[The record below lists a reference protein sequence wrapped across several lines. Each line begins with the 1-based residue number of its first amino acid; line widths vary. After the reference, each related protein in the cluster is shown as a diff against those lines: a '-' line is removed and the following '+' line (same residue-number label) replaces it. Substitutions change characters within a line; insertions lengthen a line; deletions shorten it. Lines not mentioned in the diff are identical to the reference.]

1 MYAATRSTG
10 SGHFS
15 TARSIRPRNHGYE
28 CDVLSGE
35 TTRRE
40 TDVNDHERRA
50 TAEALFR
57 DVNERIAESA
67 GRFDADSTDF
77 VCECGDPTCTHR
89 IAVSLVEYESVRA
102 EPTTFLV
109 TPGHEQPD
117 IERVVADR
125 GRFRIVDKVQKVV
138 RQTVVRLDPRRRP
151 ATTES

>member
-1 MYAATRSTG
+1 M
-10 SGHFS
+10 
-15 TARSIRPRNHGYE
+15 
-28 CDVLSGE
+28 
-35 TTRRE
+35 
-40 TDVNDHERRA
+40 NDHERRA